1 MQLGQLWACYVANDD
16 PEDEL
21 LILLTPPTTIP
32 SSCCIG
38 YQTQSNV
45 PAGQELY
52 QLICLLRQT
61 LLFLISVFIQLII
74 NLLLPT
80 RSGLTKA
87 LVTTGPTN
95 AYIPQE
101 VLYTFWICEPQIK
114 QLSTTPYKR
123 GMAYNCPLSLT
134 GGRQAI
140 TGLSKPP
147 VSTTWPSQ
155 PLRTLCGCSWRSRL
169 FQPGSHNKQ
178 VGIFC
183 RVSSIRKDKKL

>member
-1 MQLGQLWACYVANDD
+1 MLVLGFYPLAPFSSVISLTSLFFLLFFFCWCLVFLFVVFFDRISCSLGWLWACYVAKDD
-16 PEDEL
+16 PKDEL
-21 LILLTPPTTIP
+21 LIFLTPPTTIP

-38 YQTQSNV
+38 YQTQSNE
-45 PAGQELY
+45 PTGQELY

-101 VLYTFWICEPQIK
+101 LLYTFWICEP
-114 QLSTTPYKR
+114 
-123 GMAYNCPLSLT
+123 
-134 GGRQAI
+134 
-140 TGLSKPP
+140 
-147 VSTTWPSQ
+147 
-155 PLRTLCGCSWRSRL
+155 
-169 FQPGSHNKQ
+169 
-178 VGIFC
+178 
-183 RVSSIRKDKKL
+183 